1 MLTLTNAGHKKS
13 EKQLY
18 SVPNASLAQ
27 LTLFQAPTRTH
38 ENRVWSVLHLVP
50 KNGIITMWFVLT
62 ATTITQCN
70 SNTLVIAWLTQWKIV
85 VRLVYRLQK
94 S

>member
-38 ENRVWSVLHLVP
+38 EIRVWSVLHLVL
-50 KNGIITMWFVLT
+50 KNGINMMRFVLT
-62 ATTITQCN
+62 AIMIIQHN
-70 SNTLVIAWLTQWKIV
+70 SDTLVIVWLTQWKIV